1 MAKLLGFGPE
11 DSDLVMS
18 LWPRFLAWFCQERN
32 VDLLVDP
39 PSALTG
45 VMSCLLAPVWSC
57 IAYFK

>member
-1 MAKLLGFGPE
+1 MAELLGFGPE

-32 VDLLVDP
+32 VHLLVDP

-45 VMSCLLAPVWSC
+45 AMSCLLAPV
-57 IAYFK
+57 